1 MKDDSSKQYMHKD
14 GIVYLKMSDG
24 RVWCPSRQARGTT
37 YKIKEDD
44 IKDKENNDYRT
55 NTFVAIDFETAM
67 QKTQMPCQIGI
78 TVVVD
83 GLIEESFSRYIQPPD
98 NKYSPMCIKVHHITP
113 EITEKE
119 PLFPDVW
126 DDIKQY
132 FDGKFIVA
140 HNAKGT
146 DITILKKALAFY
158 NIPQPDIIGY
168 GCTLRLC
175 NNENL
180 KVACYK
186 RGIKLSNHHDAKFD
200 SLACAQLYLHVVNN
214 LPIIHSDYIDD
225 SNLTIGNLFGDYSNE
240 SNNDKPLINNA
251 NINKSPFF
259 NRNVYIDRLIK
270 YTNNDIKSIVLKHGG
285 FIKDSISKNCNY
297 IIMSA
302 PNENI
307 QKLNYNGWYPRILSS
322 DDIDAILSGK
332 FDDYYTPEQNIKKL
346 KLTLSH
352 VEKQSIDINSQFS
365 PIAGLELYIDKSIQG
380 NYDIFDQ
387 ITGNLA
393 AFGDRTI
400 NNDTN
405 CYVLSDYT
413 MQCLKDEVK
422 NDMIKQIEDYYN
434 NSDAVTFYHYR
445 FITASAILEYCKKR
459 CERIGDMVTMEL
471 YNKYIQ
477 SI

>member
-1 MKDDSSKQYMHKD
+1 MKDNPNKTYIYED

-24 RVWCPSRQARGTT
+24 RLWCPSRQARGTT

-44 IKDKENNDYRT
+44 IKDKEYNDYRT

-83 GLIEESFSRYIQPPD
+83 GIIEESFSRYIQPPD

-113 EITEKE
+113 DITENE

-126 DDIKQY
+126 NDIKQY
-132 FDGKFIVA
+132 FEGKFIVA

-146 DITILKKALAFY
+146 DITILKKALSYY

-200 SLACAQLYLHVVNN
+200 SLACAQLYLHVINN
-214 LPIIHSDYIDD
+214 LPILHSEYIDD
-225 SNLTIGNLFGDYSNE
+225 SNLTIGNLFDE
-240 SNNDKPLINNA
+240 SNNDCLLVNNSDV
-251 NINKSPFF
+251 NQSPFA
-259 NRNVYIDRLIK
+259 NRNIYIDQSIK
-270 YTNNDIKSIVLKHGG
+270 YSINDLKSIILKHGG

-297 IIMSA
+297 LIMTS
-302 PNENI
+302 PNESVL
-307 QKLNYNGWYPRILSS
+307 KLNYNGWHPRLLSP

-332 FDDYYTPEQNIKKL
+332 FEDYYTPEQNIKNL
-346 KLTLSH
+346 NLTLAH
-352 VEKQSIDINSQFS
+352 VENQSIDTNSQFS
-365 PIAGLELYIDKSIQG
+365 PIARLELYIDKSLPG
-380 NYDIFDQ
+380 NIDIFSQ

-393 AFGDRTI
+393 AFSDRTI
-400 NNDTN
+400 TNDTN

-413 MQCLKDEVK
+413 VQCLKNGIK

-445 FITASAILEYCKKR
+445 FITANAILEYCKSR

-477 SI
+477 SIQT